1 MAEMKTFTEEERKT
15 ILTKHDRQGPPLAS
29 PAKAGCGGGCN
40 CNTKTDAQD
49 QWRDICSDALSF
61 QKIDAK
67 EGRKDDSYKLRYDL
81 VPPGALAQITDVLTF
96 GANKYADENWRK
108 VADPERRYIAAAM
121 RHIEAYRAGDIT
133 DPESGRHHLAH
144 AACCL
149 MFILEA

>member
-29 PAKAGCGGGCN
+29 PAKAGCGCGGS
-40 CNTKTDAQD
+40 CNTTE
-49 QWRDICSDALSF
+49 CTE
-61 QKIDAK
+61 